1 MTTRHTVPTGRR
13 SLLLHVNP
21 LALAVVGVAAVPGS
35 LAVRTL
41 PIALVTVAV
50 YAVVLLLV
58 VPSVRYTLLCLALAA
73 FAGLTVAYS
82 TWRLGGHDET
92 LALTAGLRIVVLAW
106 PGAVVAVFVDPARL
120 GDHLAQNLRLP
131 ARPVVAVTS
140 ALQQAAGLLV
150 TWQQLVRARRARGA
164 GPAGGPVARSRYGG
178 GLVFA
183 LLVSSLRGASR
194 QSIAL
199 DARGFASAHGRSW
212 AEPAPWTRLDVAVA
226 VGGAMLAAVPVVL
239 LVAV

>member
-1 MTTRHTVPTGRR
+1 MTTAHAEPVGLR
-13 SLLLHVNP
+13 SLLLRANP

-41 PIALVTVAV
+41 PIALVTVAL
-50 YAVVLLLV
+50 YGIVLLLV

-73 FAGLTVAYS
+73 FAGLTVAWS
-82 TWRLGGHDET
+82 TWRLGGHDEG

-106 PGAVVAVFVDPARL
+106 PGAVVAAFVDPARL

-140 ALQQAAGLLV
+140 ALQQAAGLMV

-164 GPAGGPVARSRYGG
+164 GASGGPRSRLRYGA

-194 QSIAL
+194 QSVAL
-199 DARGFASAHGRSW
+199 DARGFASAHDRSW
-212 AEPAPWTRLDVAVA
+212 AEPAPWTRLDVGVA
-226 VGGAMLAAVPVVL
+226 LGGVLLAAVPVVL
-239 LVAV
+239 LLAA